1 MTFDYGSHDIKENID
16 LDFHKENFEKILQ
29 DGNGK
34 ITGANDLNRFC
45 KLPENEKTFVKN
57 FLNSYLKTELDW
69 GLEYFHSGEPA
80 GLHTDWDRQ
89 YYNKPDC
96 WEGRNGEDTH
106 YNEIVCGIII
116 PLEWKSR
123 QPYTVN
129 YDKVAKEPRK
139 LMYRQGEMRYKD
151 TNEIIEYRGSPNWW
165 EWKYDSKVIDYNPI
179 GCGYLGEYANL
190 KVHSAYKWELGT
202 MMVFDP
208 ARWHSSSWFLS
219 SRQIPDNFESSK
231 EYKRAIIGF
240 GSINV
245 ELAKEK
251 QTDVL

>member
-1 MTFDYGSHDIKENID
+1 MNIDYGRHSLKNDIDIEYHKLNFRNI
-16 LDFHKENFEKILQ
+16 LEV
-29 DGNGK
+29 GGGK

-45 KLPENEKTFVKN
+45 KLEPQEQRKFLSTYINN
-57 FLNSYLKTELDW
+57 FIGKKLDW
-69 GLEYFHSGEPA
+69 GWEYFHSGEPA
-80 GLHTDWDRQ
+80 GLHTDFERH

-96 WEGRNGEDTH
+96 WEGRNGDITH
-106 YNEIVCGIII
+106 YNEIVLGIII
-116 PLEWKSR
+116 PLEWNSR

-129 YDKVAKEPRK
+129 YDRVAMEPRK

-165 EWKYDSKVIDYNPI
+165 EWTYDNEVIKYNPI

-202 MMVFDP
+202 MMIFDT

-219 SRQIPDNFESSK
+219 TRSIPDSYELSK

-240 GSINV
+240 GSRNV
-245 ELAKEK
+245 EIAKEK
-251 QTDVL
+251 KNEN

>member
-1 MTFDYGSHDIKENID
+1 MKINFGNYNIDID
-16 LDFHKENFEKILQ
+16 LDFHRENFEKVLKSK
-29 DGNGK
+29 NAK

-45 KLPENEKTFVKN
+45 KIEPLEERNKLKKY
-57 FLNSYLKTELDW
+57 LNSVVGKELDW

-89 YYNKPDC
+89 YYNNPYC
-96 WEGRNGEDTH
+96 YEGSNGEITH
-106 YNEIVCGIII
+106 YNEIVLGVII
-116 PLEWKSR
+116 PLEWNSR

-129 YDKVAKEPRK
+129 YNKVATEPRK
-139 LMYRQGEMRYKD
+139 LMYRQGEMRFKD
-151 TNEIIEYRGSPNWW
+151 TNEIIDYRGSPNWW
-165 EWKYDSKVIDYNPI
+165 EWEYDDEVTKYNPI
-179 GCGYLGEYANL
+179 GCAYLGEYANL
-190 KVHSAYKWELGT
+190 KVDSVYKWKLGT

-219 SRQIPDNFESSK
+219 TRFIPDSFELSK

-240 GSINV
+240 GTVNV

-251 QTDVL
+251 NNVL